1 MISPTAHRSASVV
14 FGHGLLPG
22 LRPVRLRF
30 GYAAERGRVDRK
42 RIQDKACFVITT
54 RPPKRG
60 RSKWLYYTI
69 HQFSKRISRSMAT
82 QVHGS
87 ELRHRTPKRDRRG
100 RVRDLRQAP

>member
-42 RIQDKACFVITT
+42 RIQDKDCFVITT

-60 RSKWLYYTI
+60 RSSVNDSAHLHAEVIVWSVSL
-69 HQFSKRISRSMAT
+69 RS
-82 QVHGS
+82 QPVP
-87 ELRHRTPKRDRRG
+87 LR
-100 RVRDLRQAP
+100 

>member
-30 GYAAERGRVDRK
+30 GYAAERRRVDRK
-42 RIQDKACFVITT
+42 RIQDKDCFVITT

-60 RSKWLYYTI
+60 KSTTCFGGSQI
-69 HQFSKRISRSMAT
+69 AIGSRRL
-82 QVHGS
+82 Q
-87 ELRHRTPKRDRRG
+87 LRALLGNPPNAQQPKG
-100 RVRDLRQAP
+100 AH

>member
-42 RIQDKACFVITT
+42 RIQDKDCFVITT

-60 RSKWLYYTI
+60 RSI
-69 HQFSKRISRSMAT
+69 PRIQGTAPSCHNRAPT
-82 QVHGS
+82 
-87 ELRHRTPKRDRRG
+87 EL
-100 RVRDLRQAP
+100 

>member
-42 RIQDKACFVITT
+42 RIQDKDCFVITT

-60 RSKWLYYTI
+60 RSRFVNGPI
-69 HQFSKRISRSMAT
+69 PRARQMQ
-82 QVHGS
+82 QV
-87 ELRHRTPKRDRRG
+87 K
-100 RVRDLRQAP
+100 

>member
-42 RIQDKACFVITT
+42 RIQDKDCFVITT

-60 RSKWLYYTI
+60 RSIDSGQCGPLSCKVRLCEC
-69 HQFSKRISRSMAT
+69 
-82 QVHGS
+82 GS
-87 ELRHRTPKRDRRG
+87 TEAAVVAHANLAARYLLRF
-100 RVRDLRQAP
+100 DLS

>member
-42 RIQDKACFVITT
+42 RIQDKDCFVITT

-60 RSKWLYYTI
+60 RSKQSFVILAV
-69 HQFSKRISRSMAT
+69 SRCYGIA
-82 QVHGS
+82 QQPVA
-87 ELRHRTPKRDRRG
+87 D
-100 RVRDLRQAP
+100 V

>member
-30 GYAAERGRVDRK
+30 GYAAERRRVDRK
-42 RIQDKACFVITT
+42 RIQDKDCFVITT

-60 RSKWLYYTI
+60 RST
-69 HQFSKRISRSMAT
+69 T
-82 QVHGS
+82 DT
-87 ELRHRTPKRDRRG
+87 LRRRAIILHL
-100 RVRDLRQAP
+100 VKNSPM